1 MTKWIQVR
9 AVQKLKEQISKTV
22 GEVRQLAGILSYYR
36 RYIKIFAKIA
46 RPVKV
51 KNPIPP
57 TRQPTRRPM
66 RRLTVGRLLVDC
78 QPTHGPLFNLIMYKM
93 RRLCVGGVSVT
104 HLGLIEVLKT

>member
-1 MTKWIQVR
+1 MMTKWIQVR

-22 GEVRQLAGILSYYR
+22 GEVRQLAGIISYYR

-57 TRQPTRRPM
+57 TRRPT
-66 RRLTVGRLLVDC
+66 RRLTVGRLSVDRWSTVSRRVGRC
-78 QPTHGPLFNLIMYKM
+78 LI
-93 RRLCVGGVSVT
+93 L
-104 HLGLIEVLKT
+104 